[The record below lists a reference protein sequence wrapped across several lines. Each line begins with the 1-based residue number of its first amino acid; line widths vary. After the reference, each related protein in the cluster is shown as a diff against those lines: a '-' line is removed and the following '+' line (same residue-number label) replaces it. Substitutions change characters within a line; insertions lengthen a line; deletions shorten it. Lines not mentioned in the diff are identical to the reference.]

1 MGKKP
6 KSLLGDVE
14 KRIRFYMSVRS
25 NLDDYPLFIER
36 EDLNRRETNHTQL
49 IELKRTLLL
58 PLKRVLFGPEKA
70 RYATLSA
77 PDDVATKEFNAQ
89 VKRAQI
95 DLEKLILQEKKVF
108 GRLLRESENT
118 GSESRKQRA
127 VEEIVEY
134 FGRARGFR
142 LGILTEIYGENAVE
156 RYLRDSNHRYERK
169 FEVTVYDILGAIQ
182 KKRDRIL
189 KSSR

>member
-1 MGKKP
+1 MREKP

-14 KRIRFYMSVRS
+14 KRLRFYMSVRS
-25 NLDDYPLFIER
+25 NHDYYPLFIER
-36 EDLNRRETNHTQL
+36 EYLNRRETNHTQL
-49 IELKRTLLL
+49 IELKRILLL
-58 PLKRVLFGPEKA
+58 PLERVLFGPRKA

-77 PDDVATKEFNAQ
+77 PDDVTTKEFNTQ

-95 DLEKLILQEKKVF
+95 DLEELILQEKKVF

-118 GSESRKQRA
+118 GNESRKQRR
-127 VEEIVEY
+127 VEQIVGY
-134 FGRARGFR
+134 FGGASGFR

-156 RYLRDSNHRYERK
+156 KYLRDSNHRYERK